1 MQWLGE
7 LLLLMGMWH
16 TSYTVTTPVRCVHD
30 NSSTQRWSK
39 LLQCPYLRSSF
50 ADISGFVTATGGDGR
65 SGPDNKLLNIVND
78 ENKKWVEHF
87 PPMPTKR
94 FDTAVVTTTQH
105 LIVAGGKSGKCM
117 PNTVELMDVQTLV
130 WSTAASLPHPYSRVS
145 ASICGDHLYMLGGKD
160 EDGHLNA
167 VLTCSLTKLIQS
179 CSETPSDLVWHRL
192 SDIPVSRS
200 TCVAVNGELL
210 VVGGRNTV

>member
-1 MQWLGE
+1 MKIKSGWN
-7 LLLLMGMWH
+7 
-16 TSYTVTTPVRCVHD
+16 TSHLC
-30 NSSTQRWSK
+30 Q
-39 LLQCPYLRSSF
+39 Q
-50 ADISGFVTATGGDGR
+50 
-65 SGPDNKLLNIVND
+65 
-78 ENKKWVEHF
+78 
-87 PPMPTKR
+87 KR
-94 FDTAVVTTTQH
+94 FDTAAVSTTQH

-160 EDGHLNA
+160 EDGHLKFNA